1 MTDKEKMLNGQPF
14 YGKDKELMNDK
25 AKARSL
31 ANKYNNVWLGGNVTI
46 AGNPAKEI
54 KKN

>member
-31 ANKYNNVWLGGNVTI
+31 ANKYNSIDDLDECCERNRRKVS
-46 AGNPAKEI
+46 AQ
-54 KKN
+54 